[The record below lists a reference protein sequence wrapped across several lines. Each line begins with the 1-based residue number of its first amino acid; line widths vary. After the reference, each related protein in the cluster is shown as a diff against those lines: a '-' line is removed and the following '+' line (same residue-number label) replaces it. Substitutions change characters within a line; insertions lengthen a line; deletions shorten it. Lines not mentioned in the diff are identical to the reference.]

1 MEGII
6 KVAFM
11 FTIFSVIT
19 LLVYLKHNKNK
30 RYKNLSFDIPSV
42 LVYALTACFFLT
54 ALVFFVTSPW

>member
-1 MEGII
+1 VEGII

-19 LLVYLKHNKNK
+19 LLVYLKYNKNK
-30 RYKNLSFDIPSV
+30 RYKNLSYDVPSV

-54 ALVFFVTSPW
+54 TLVFFVISPW

>member
-6 KVAFM
+6 KVALM

-30 RYKNLSFDIPSV
+30 RYKNLSYDVPSV
-42 LVYALTACFFLT
+42 LVYALTTCFFLT
-54 ALVFFVTSPW
+54 TLVFFVISPW